1 MMRRETKRPT
11 LTVRVSYEADRLSGQ
26 HLADAFER
34 LVATIV
40 RRSAS
45 VPDPDLDRAAPGA
58 PAADIA
64 VRRGRP

>member
-1 MMRRETKRPT
+1 MRRDAKRPA
-11 LTVRVSYEADRLSGQ
+11 LIVRVSYEADRLSQQ

-40 RRSAS
+40 RRAAP
-45 VPDPDLDRAAPGA
+45 VPDPGRAPPDE

-64 VRRGRP
+64 VRRARP

>member
-1 MMRRETKRPT
+1 MRRDAKRPA
-11 LTVRVSYEADRLSGQ
+11 LTVRVSHEADRLSEQ

-40 RRSAS
+40 RRSAP
-45 VPDPDLDRAAPGA
+45 VPDPGRAPPDE

-64 VRRGRP
+64 VRRARP

>member
-1 MMRRETKRPT
+1 MRREAKRPA
-11 LTVRVSYEADRLSGQ
+11 LTVRVSYEADRLSEQ

-40 RRSAS
+40 RRSAP
-45 VPDPDLDRAAPGA
+45 VPDPGRAPPDA

-64 VRRGRP
+64 VRRVRP